1 MNIFLEYLFQAIA
14 AFVGTVA
21 FCILFSVPIKQYFF
35 CGFGGIVSWLVYY
48 ACEPFI
54 GAVFATF
61 FATLAIVLYSR
72 IFAIIRK
79 CPVTVFLV
87 CGIIPLVPGS
97 AIYYTAYYFFMDDM
111 AKASHYGLL
120 TFKIAMAIVMGMV
133 VVLALPIRKRKKI
146 PKDTV
151 SNITAKQ

>member
-1 MNIFLEYLFQAIA
+1 MNIFLEYFFQAIA
-14 AFVGTVA
+14 AFLGTMA
-21 FCILFSVPIKQYFF
+21 FCILFSVPRRQYFF

-54 GAVFATF
+54 GAVCATF

-72 IFAIIRK
+72 VMAIYRK

-97 AIYYTAYYFFMDDM
+97 AIYYTAYHFFMDNM
-111 AKASHYGLL
+111 SNAAHYGLL
-120 TFKIAMAIVMGMV
+120 TIKIAMAIVMGMV
-133 VVLALPIRKRKKI
+133 VVLALPIRRKPRFKL
-146 PKDTV
+146 PKH
-151 SNITAKQ
+151 AELQEK